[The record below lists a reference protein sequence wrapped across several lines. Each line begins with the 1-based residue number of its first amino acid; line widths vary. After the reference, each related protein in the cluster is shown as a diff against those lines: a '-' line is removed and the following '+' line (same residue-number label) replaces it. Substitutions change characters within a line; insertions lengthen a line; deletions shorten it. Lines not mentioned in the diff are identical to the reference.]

1 MVSIRRIVLDVQKPH
16 DPPILLLA
24 KELADVDGVD
34 GVNIAIFE
42 IDRKVENVKLTI
54 EGQNIPYETI
64 KKHIEARGGIIHSLD
79 EVAAGKAIIEEVKT
93 LQW

>member
-16 DPPILLLA
+16 DPPIVFWA
-24 KELADVDGVD
+24 KELANIKGVD

-42 IDRKVENVKLTI
+42 IDRQVENVKLTI
-54 EGQNIPYETI
+54 EGQNIPYEII
-64 KKHIEARGGIIHSLD
+64 KKYIESQGGIIHSLD
-79 EVAAGKAIIEEVKT
+79 EVAAGKAIVEEVKT

>member
-24 KELADVDGVD
+24 AELADINGVD
-34 GVNIAIFE
+34 GVNITIFE

-54 EGQNIPYETI
+54 EGPSIPYEII
-64 KKHIEARGGIIHSLD
+64 KMHIEAQGGVIHSVD
-79 EVAAGKAIIEEVKT
+79 EVAAGKAIVEEVKT